1 MKCASFKN
9 TSGVGSAKTGEM
21 PDSLLIVLNGASS
34 AGKTLTAQALI
45 ARLGADTMLTGLDDV
60 LERTQP
66 FGPENGGALR
76 ALRILRFQLSDGR
89 LRLFKTLHR
98 DAAAMLK
105 SGQNVIVETALM
117 DRRAL
122 IDAAECFAP
131 VRAYFIGMKPP
142 LAVSEQWEAQRGD
155 RPIGQARRHYDLIH
169 AHGVYDLVVDPSIR
183 SPEQC
188 ADAIVRYIESTAPR
202 AFSQLLQ

>member
-1 MKCASFKN
+1 
-9 TSGVGSAKTGEM
+9 M
-21 PDSLLIVLNGASS
+21 PDAALIVLNGASS

-45 ARLGADTMLTGLDDV
+45 ARMGANTVLTGLDDV

-66 FGPENGGALR
+66 FGPENGGVLR
-76 ALRILRFQLSDGR
+76 ALRILRFQLTHGR

-98 DAAAMLK
+98 DVVAMLQSRK
-105 SGQNVIVETALM
+105 NVIVETALM

-131 VRAYFIGMKPP
+131 LRAYFVGMKPP

-155 RPIGQARRHYDLIH
+155 RPIGQARRHYEMIH
-169 AHGVYDLVVDPSIR
+169 AHGLYDLILDPSIL
-183 SPEQC
+183 SPDQC
-188 ADAIVRYIESTAPR
+188 ADAILRYSESTAPH
-202 AFSQLLQ
+202 AFSQLLR